1 MEYAYDKSA
10 NRLIVHVDG
19 STTPQERL
27 PIWKRA
33 FEISG
38 WKPGGT
44 ICGIA
49 RANTIVAD
57 LESLNELIKLASK
70 HKVKKAAFTIKEKDS
85 LTMSQEG
92 LKLISHYNI
101 PTKLFTDLQE
111 MFDWINE

>member
-70 HKVKKAAFTIKEKDS
+70 HKVKKAAFKLKDNDS

-111 MFDWINE
+111 MFDWINS